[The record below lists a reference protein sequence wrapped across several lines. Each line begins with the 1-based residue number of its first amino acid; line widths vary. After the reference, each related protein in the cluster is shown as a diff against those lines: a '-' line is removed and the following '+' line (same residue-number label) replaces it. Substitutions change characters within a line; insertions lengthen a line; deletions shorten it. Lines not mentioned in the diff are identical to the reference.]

1 MTVTKHTQRGFTVL
15 EMVIATSIFLVLLGT
30 AVVAISVDTRAGR
43 VLVAQVSPEIAAR
56 TAMERMTTELRMAG
70 IRGEDRNGDGVLQD
84 SEDLNE
90 NGEMDSDW
98 NLEDGKS
105 QDTLTFNRRIE
116 VQYTKDDEV
125 FQSEYSRAVTFKLD
139 DERLVREATETING
153 VTRTTTVVLARPVT
167 RLAFSRDSAVIKVE
181 LDVRLPKDVYKA
193 DTRTLI
199 MNVRLRN

>member
-1 MTVTKHTQRGFTVL
+1 MSKQAQRGFTVL

-30 AVVAISVDTRAGR
+30 AVVAIAVDTRAGR

-56 TAMERMTTELRMAG
+56 TALERMTTELRMAG
-70 IRGEDRNGDGVLQD
+70 IRGEDRNGDGILQD

-116 VQYTKDDEV
+116 IQYEEDDEV
-125 FQSEYSRAVTFKLD
+125 FQSEYSRAVTFKLV
-139 DERLVREATETING
+139 DERLIREATETING

-167 RLAFSRDSAVIKVE
+167 RLAFTRDNAVIKVE

-199 MNVRLRN
+199 MQVRLRN